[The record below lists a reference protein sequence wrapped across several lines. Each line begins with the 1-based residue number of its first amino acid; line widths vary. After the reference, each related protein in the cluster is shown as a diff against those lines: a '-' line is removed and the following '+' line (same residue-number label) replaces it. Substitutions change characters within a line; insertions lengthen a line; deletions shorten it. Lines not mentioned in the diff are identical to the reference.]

1 MSFLRLKRT
10 LNEAINTGSSPT
22 VDYSLAS
29 YTQVCLNPFETY
41 LQYSDVAGGVD
52 FDGNYTVH
60 ICDCSGIELVGIT
73 DKVAILEMIVNG
85 VTQFAF
91 EIAPLGVEYFTPVI
105 LKFKHGVSDLT
116 LYSNRFVIKN
126 SSTTTRI
133 DYLDYSRPVN
143 FYQSIRLNM
152 YFDRED
158 ADSEITEYTQ
168 INGSKVSGRAI
179 VTNLQHF
186 IFDYLD
192 GFTFLNLNK
201 VLITPILYFNG
212 LRVTNKQVLKSEK
225 RSSDANWWE
234 QEIEVP
240 INYDD
245 TFTNTFQIFP
255 NFEVIEFVPFGT
267 NTSASAGSELKV
279 IFNKDLT
286 VNTDAVIKLFKGG
299 VLSQTF
305 TFSDITVSGSE
316 ISVDCGVLTNDEYY
330 VTINAGAFISV
341 NNEVSEFLTW
351 EFEVISG
358 EFDSDDFNNEFLI
371 D

>member
-10 LNEAINTGSSPT
+10 LNEAINTGASPA

-60 ICDCSGIELVGIT
+60 ICNCDGTELLDIT
-73 DKVAILEMIVNG
+73 SKVAILEMIVSG

-91 EIAPLGVEYFTPVI
+91 EIAPIEVDYLTPVI

-116 LYSNRFVIKN
+116 LYSNRFIIKHD
-126 SSTTTRI
+126 TKTTRI

-143 FYQSIRLNM
+143 LYQSIRLNM

-245 TFTNTFQIFP
+245 TFTSSFQIFP
-255 NFEVIEFVPFGT
+255 NFEAIELIPSGIYTAQIPVLGNKT
-267 NTSASAGSELKV
+267 
-279 IFNKDLT
+279 FNNK
-286 VNTDAVIKLFKGG
+286 
-299 VLSQTF
+299 
-305 TFSDITVSGSE
+305 FSDVF
-316 ISVDCGVLTNDEYY
+316 
-330 VTINAGAFISV
+330 GA
-341 NNEVSEFLTW
+341 
-351 EFEVISG
+351 
-358 EFDSDDFNNEFLI
+358 
-371 D
+371 

>member
-1 MSFLRLKRT
+1 MSFLRLKKT
-10 LNEAINTGSSPT
+10 LSEAINTGASPA
-22 VDYSLAS
+22 VDRRVANYM
-29 YTQVCLNPFETY
+29 QVALNPFETY

-60 ICDCSGIELVGIT
+60 ICRCDGTELLDIT
-73 DKVAILEMIVNG
+73 EKVAILEMIVNG

-91 EIAPLGVEYFTPVI
+91 EIAYINQEFYTPVI

-116 LYSNRFVIKN
+116 LYSNRFIVKN
-126 SSTTTRI
+126 SATTTRI

-158 ADSEITEYTQ
+158 ADSEISEYTQ

-192 GFTFLNLNK
+192 GFTFRNLNN
-201 VLITPILYFNG
+201 LLTTPIVYFNG
-212 LRVTNKQVLKSEK
+212 LRVTNKQVLKSDK
-225 RSSDANWWE
+225 RAGDSNHWQ

-245 TFTNTFQIFP
+245 TFTDTFQIFP
-255 NFEVIEFVPFGT
+255 NFEAIEFVP
-267 NTSASAGSELKV
+267 
-279 IFNKDLT
+279 
-286 VNTDAVIKLFKGG
+286 
-299 VLSQTF
+299 
-305 TFSDITVSGSE
+305 SG
-316 ISVDCGVLTNDEYY
+316 IYTAQIPVLTNK
-330 VTINAGAFISV
+330 T
-341 NNEVSEFLTW
+341 
-351 EFEVISG
+351 
-358 EFDSDDFNNEFLI
+358 FNNKFS
-371 D
+371 DVFGA